1 MIYDD
6 LWWFMMIFADSW
18 WFMIF
23 HDDSCWF
30 LMIHDNT
37 WWFMIVHCVSWSF
50 MCNYCVQGH
59 VFHCFFQWMRVKV
72 HHGTSKFATESSLD
86 DCNWLIYGKTNNEP
100 SPKLPSM
107 GIMGCINHSRN
118 GGLVGPTHDI
128 MAFSRHWR
136 RILLWSWH
144 FPRLPAHGA
153 GGQRRAAKVLQT
165 TSISLELW
173 RKMFHFIG
181 NQQINKKN
189 NNNKQQYTKQ
199 KTAHGLKLRETLCF
213 SLTAAACWYHLLS
226 KSTVCC
232 VACCQAAT
240 QTPKIQ
246 QGLPSQSFNQC
257 AYCSRG
263 CSGGSSSPLFFR
275 GTLLFVFLDCFFVC
289 FSLGKKKQT
298 KKKGGPRAAGA
309 PPGLIACPH
318 QG

>member
-1 MIYDD
+1 MLNHDNSW
-6 LWWFMMIFADSW
+6 WWFMMISVDSW
-18 WFMIF
+18 WFMI
-23 HDDSCWF
+23 
-30 LMIHDNT
+30 IHDVI
-37 WWFMIVHCVSWSF
+37 IVFRVMFSL
-50 MCNYCVQGH
+50 
-59 VFHCFFQWMRVKV
+59 FFVQWMRVNI

-118 GGLVGPTHDI
+118 GGLVDPNHGI

-181 NQQINKKN
+181 NQQIKKN

-246 QGLPSQSFNQC
+246 QQLPSQSFNQR

-263 CSGGSSSPLFFR
+263 CSGGSWSPLF
-275 GTLLFVFLDCFFVC
+275 LWYLFFFGLFFCFFL
-289 FSLGKKKQT
+289 FFPRKKT
-298 KKKGGPRAAGA
+298 TNKKRGDHE
-309 PPGLIACPH
+309 PPGHPLDWLIAPIK
-318 QG
+318 GSGRTVWSFD